1 ALLAVLALAGCHGSK
16 QQPGPP
22 PPAPK
27 LSFRALDAQQQ
38 RLVTDYAPVSR
49 ALTGYELAYR
59 DRQGLVAETSALRG
73 AVATALGRLRSEHA
87 TGGTE
92 QARLLLVAG
101 LKARARA
108 LGEPPASAA
117 YLRAWH
123 RSVVDARRALTLTQ
137 DLRDRERLIP
147 LPEDSIS

>member
-1 ALLAVLALAGCHGSK
+1 MALTLAGCHGSK

-38 RLVTDYAPVSR
+38 RLVADYEPVSR

-59 DRQGLVAETSALRG
+59 DQQGLADETSALRR
-73 AVATALGRLRSEHA
+73 VVTTALGRLRGDRA

-92 QARLLLVAG
+92 RARLLLVAG
-101 LKARARA
+101 LAARARA
-108 LGEPPASAA
+108 LREPPGTAV
-117 YLRAWH
+117 YLHDWN
-123 RSVVDARRALTLTQ
+123 RSVVDARRALTLLQ
-137 DLRDRERLIP
+137 DIRDRERLIP